1 MLVIFSGRESARD
14 SVSRNG
20 FIGFVAR
27 VVALVQRVYQLFQ
40 CTFFVYHTVQVL
52 QAKRKTWT
60 FWKNLRDG
68 ALNYIADMHA
78 KRRQLLWHTKAR
90 LVQNVYRAHLARM
103 RSRGVPVIKERDF
116 ASVVAVAVENSKSG
130 SAFQQKRLP
139 SKALDIRKRKS
150 VLPSASVI
158 IASAAS
164 SSPALITNERRD
176 STSDSPPPLPL
187 PLVPESTSLG
197 NRARLKSM

>member
-1 MLVIFSGRESARD
+1 MQA
-14 SVSRNG
+14 
-20 FIGFVAR
+20 
-27 VVALVQRVYQLFQ
+27 
-40 CTFFVYHTVQVL
+40 L

-68 ALNYIADMHA
+68 ALNFIADMHA

-90 LVQNVYRAHLARM
+90 LVQNVYRAHLERM
-103 RSRGVPVIKERDF
+103 RSRGVPVVKERDF

-130 SAFQQKRLP
+130 SAFQQKKLP

-158 IASAAS
+158 VASAAS
-164 SSPALITNERRD
+164 SSPALVANERRD
-176 STSDSPPPLPL
+176 STSDSPPPFPL

-197 NRARLKSM
+197 NRVRLKSM